1 VAGEKNDPVGVAL
14 SGIGAGATAGAS
26 VITASLIVF
35 RLVSGGADDGLS
47 QGLQFAVITAGLV
60 GGVITAFLTTFT
72 LARTITDLWRR
83 AALAATTVFA
93 AAFLAALATPV
104 DMITGVPGLSVYLA
118 ALGVVTWYSAA
129 KAKAAAA
136 E

>member
-1 VAGEKNDPVGVAL
+1 MAGENDPVGMAL

-35 RLVSGGADDGLS
+35 RLMLGAAADGLS
-47 QGLQFAVITAGLV
+47 QDLQFAVITVGLF
-60 GGVITAFLTTFT
+60 GGVIAAFLTTFT
-72 LARTITDLWRR
+72 LMRTVTDLWRR

-104 DMITGVPGLSVYLA
+104 DMIAGVPGLSVYLA
-118 ALGVVTWYSAA
+118 VLGAATWYSAA
-129 KAKAAAA
+129 KAKVAAA

>member
-1 VAGEKNDPVGVAL
+1 MAGENDPVGVAL

-26 VITASLIVF
+26 VITVSLIVL
-35 RLVSGGADDGLS
+35 RLMLGGADGGLS
-47 QGLQFAVITAGLV
+47 QDLQFAVITAGLI

-83 AALAATTVFA
+83 AALAATTVFL

-104 DMITGVPGLSVYLA
+104 DMLTGVPGLSVYLA
-118 ALGVVTWYSAA
+118 VLGTATWYSAA

>member
-1 VAGEKNDPVGVAL
+1 MAGENDPVGVAL

-26 VITASLIVF
+26 VITMSLIVF
-35 RLVSGGADDGLS
+35 RLVVGGADGGLS
-47 QGLQFAVITAGLV
+47 QDLQFAVITVGLF
-60 GGVITAFLTTFT
+60 GGVIAAFLTTFT
-72 LARTITDLWRR
+72 LMRTVTDLWRR

-93 AAFLAALATPV
+93 AAFLALLATPV

-118 ALGVVTWYSAA
+118 VLAVAMWYSVA

>member
-1 VAGEKNDPVGVAL
+1 MAGENDPVGMAL

-26 VITASLIVF
+26 VITVSLIVL
-35 RLVSGGADDGLS
+35 RLILGGADGGLS
-47 QGLQFAVITAGLV
+47 QDLQFAVITAGLV

-93 AAFLAALATPV
+93 AVLLAALAAPV
-104 DMITGVPGLSVYLA
+104 DMIAGVPGLSVYLA
-118 ALGVVTWYSAA
+118 VLCAAWWYSAA